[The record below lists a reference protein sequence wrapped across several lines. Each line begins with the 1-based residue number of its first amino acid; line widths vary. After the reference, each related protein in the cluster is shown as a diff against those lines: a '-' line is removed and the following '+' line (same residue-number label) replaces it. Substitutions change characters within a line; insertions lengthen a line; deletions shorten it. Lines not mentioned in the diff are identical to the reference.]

1 MYSIK
6 NEKGDYLEVKQYLG
20 SDVGRVRVVVFNK
33 TKGLLEDYFMGEL
46 VVVPNTEKTKTKAK
60 KKKLAK

>member
-33 TKGLLEDYFMGEL
+33 TKGLLEDYFMEEL
-46 VVVPNTEKTKTKAK
+46 VVVPDTEKTKTKAK